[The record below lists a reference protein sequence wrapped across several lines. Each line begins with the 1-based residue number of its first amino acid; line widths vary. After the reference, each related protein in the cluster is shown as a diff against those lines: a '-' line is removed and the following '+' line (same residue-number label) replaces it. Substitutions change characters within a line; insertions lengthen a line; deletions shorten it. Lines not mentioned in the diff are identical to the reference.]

1 MRAKVCAGVIVGLSA
16 GLSLMLRG
24 EVPSVPE
31 VTPDGSVV
39 CEDPVFDFGEVLNDQ
54 PVNHAFRLKNRG
66 PDRVRILNVRAGCG
80 CMTALARTNSIAPG
94 DTAEIG
100 VVMDLKARKGPQ
112 RKAVYVETD
121 STATSRIRLEMRGTA
136 VSEIDAEPAGVHF
149 GTVAATGMVE
159 REVMIS
165 GRSNT
170 LFRVTGVESRSSL
183 FSVAVET
190 VDEGHRYR
198 IRIQCMEPR
207 AAGSWTTTLQVQTDH
222 KVVRT
227 IAIPVGVF
235 VAGEVVAVPSTLYLV
250 STPGGT
256 NAQLQFLTV
265 YSPSGKPF
273 KLGKIDVPSSELG
286 VSFTNVVSDRHRIEV
301 GARGSFAGL
310 DGKVIRIA
318 TDVETVPEIQVPLR
332 VVAGPGTDGEMPEP

>member
-1 MRAKVCAGVIVGLSA
+1 MRAKVCAAVIMGWTA

-24 EVPSVPE
+24 EVPSVPK
-31 VTPDGSVV
+31 VTPAGSVV

-66 PDRVRILNVRAGCG
+66 PDTVRILNVRAGCG
-80 CMTALARTNSIAPG
+80 CMTAQASANSIAAG
-94 DTAEIG
+94 ETAEII

-121 STATSRIRLEMRGTA
+121 STVTSRVRLEIRGTA
-136 VSEIDAEPAGVHF
+136 VPEVDVEPAGVHF
-149 GTVAATGMVE
+149 GTVARTGVVE

-170 LFRVTGVESRSSL
+170 LVHVTGVENRSSM
-183 FSVAVET
+183 FSAAVEA
-190 VDEGHRYR
+190 VEEGHRYR

-207 AAGSWTTTLQVQTDH
+207 ATGSWTTTLQVQTDH
-222 KVVRT
+222 PVVRT
-227 IAIPVGVF
+227 IGIPLGVF
-235 VAGEVVAVPSTLYLV
+235 VAGEVVAVPPTLYLV

-256 NAQLQFLTV
+256 NAQVQFLTL

-273 KLGKIDVPSSELG
+273 KLGKIDVPSSEIG
-286 VSFTNVVSDRHRIEV
+286 VSFTNVVSERHRIEV
-301 GARGSFAGL
+301 GARGSFDGL

-332 VVAGPGTDGEMPEP
+332 VVAGPGTDGQTPAP